1 MFVTVKNRTK
11 LTGICIRVG
20 QSAAT
25 ISYQFSNASP
35 RDSSFFFLH
44 KLEPQVGDY
53 ELRIRISDLNT
64 VFSRLNT
71 WAFLEDTRPR
81 GPGVKKG
88 YFSAFLKFIFLVFN
102 DYFRFNKMSPISS
115 VVDKLQNKARKLGA

>member
-20 QSAAT
+20 QSSAT
-25 ISYQFSNASP
+25 ISYQFSNANP
-35 RDSSFFFLH
+35 RDSSFFFSH
-44 KLEPQVGDY
+44 KLEPQGGDY

-71 WAFLEDTRPR
+71 WAFLEETRPR

-88 YFSAFLKFIFLVFN
+88 VFFGVCLVFN

-115 VVDKLQNKARKLGA
+115 VVDELQNKARKLGA